1 MMKRTDAEIIELLR
15 SNSRM
20 KNTDIARSIGMTEG
34 AVRARISNMVKKGT
48 IRKFTVET
56 EPVGVEALVLV
67 RMNPERSKEV
77 LASLRR
83 LSGSIYET
91 SGDFDAAVSVLA
103 TDVDSLN
110 SKVDCIREIQGV
122 SRTITLIRLA

>member
-1 MMKRTDAEIIELLR
+1 MKRTDAEIIELLR

-20 KNTDIARSIGMTEG
+20 KNTEIARRIGMTEG
-34 AVRARISNMVKKGT
+34 AVRARISNMLKKGT

-67 RMNPERSKEV
+67 GMDPERSKDI
-77 LASLRR
+77 LTALRR
-83 LSGSIYET
+83 FSEVIYET
-91 SGDFDAAVSVLA
+91 SGDFDAAVTVWA
-103 TDVDSLN
+103 NEVDSLN
-110 SKVDCIREIQGV
+110 SKVDGIRGIQGI